1 MTQLLINVG
10 NTANDGQGTPLRTA
24 FQYINTNFTEL
35 YNGTGAAQISNGTS
49 NVTVVSANGNITT
62 NVNGTANVMVVSST
76 SVAITGDLSVSGN
89 ATLSGNILGDRIV
102 NGTTELDIQVANG
115 NANLTIGGTSNVV
128 VWANTGEYVTG
139 LISASGNIQGGNILT
154 SGLISAT
161 GNVNVGN
168 LINAG
173 LTSVTGNITGG
184 NILTAGIVKTTAK
197 TFATLPTAA
206 NAGAGARSFITDA
219 NTATFGSQVTSGGS
233 NAVPVWTNG
242 TNWYVG

>member
-10 NTANDGQGTPLRTA
+10 NVANDGQGTPLRTA
-24 FQYINTNFTEL
+24 FQYINSNFTEL
-35 YNGTGAAQISNGTS
+35 YNDVGVASNISNGTS
-49 NVTVVSANGNITT
+49 SVSVVSSGGNIATS
-62 NVNGTANVMVVSST
+62 VAGTSNVMVISST
-76 SVAITGDLSVSGN
+76 AVVITGDLSVSGN

-128 VWANTGEYVTG
+128 VWATTGEYVTG
-139 LISASGNIQGGNILT
+139 LVSVSGNVTGGNIRT
-154 SGLISAT
+154 AGLITAT
-161 GNVNVGN
+161 GNV
-168 LINAG
+168 
-173 LTSVTGNITGG
+173 TGG
-184 NILTAGIVKTTAK
+184 NILTAGIVKTTAQ
-197 TFATLPTAA
+197 TYATLPTAA

>member
-1 MTQLLINVG
+1 MTQQIINVG
-10 NTANDGQGTPLRTA
+10 NVANDGQGTPLRTA
-24 FQYINTNFTEL
+24 FQYINDNFTEL
-35 YNGTGAAQISNGTS
+35 YNDVGVASNISNGTS
-49 NVTVVSANGNITT
+49 SVSVVSSGGNIATS
-62 NVNGTANVMVVSST
+62 VAGTSNVMVISST
-76 SVAITGDLSVSGN
+76 AVVITGDLSVSGN

-128 VWANTGEYVTG
+128 VWATTGEYVTG
-139 LISASGNIQGGNILT
+139 LVSVSGNVTGGNIRT
-154 SGLISAT
+154 AGLITAT
-161 GNVNVGN
+161 GNV
-168 LINAG
+168 
-173 LTSVTGNITGG
+173 TGG
-184 NILTAGIVKTTAK
+184 NILTAGIVKTTAQ
-197 TFATLPTAA
+197 TYATLPTAA